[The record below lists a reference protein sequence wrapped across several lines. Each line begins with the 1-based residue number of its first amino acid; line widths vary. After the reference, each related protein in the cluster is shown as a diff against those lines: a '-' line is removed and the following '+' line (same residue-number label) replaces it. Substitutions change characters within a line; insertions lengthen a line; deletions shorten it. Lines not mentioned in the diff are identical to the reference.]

1 LCFCSKKETIQ
12 HLFFDCHFVKFIWR
26 AIHVIFGIREPINV
40 SDLQYNWLLNIESSH
55 RTKMLTGAVAICW
68 EIWLSRNDTV
78 SDKCSP
84 KTYMQVLFR
93 GTYWCHIWALL
104 QRCEEDRA
112 WIKDV
117 YRRLESTRLES
128 TVMQIFTSFDWRFSN
143 RICWDYASSPKVL

>member
-12 HLFFDCHFVKFIWR
+12 HLFFGCHFVKFIWR
-26 AIHVIFGIREPINV
+26 SIHVIFGIREPINV

-78 SDKCSP
+78 FDKCSP

-93 GTYWCHIWALL
+93 GTYWYHLWALL
-104 QRCEEDRA
+104 QRREEDRA

-128 TVMQIFTSFDWRFSN
+128 TVMQIFTSFGWRFSN
-143 RICWDYASSPKVL
+143 RIL